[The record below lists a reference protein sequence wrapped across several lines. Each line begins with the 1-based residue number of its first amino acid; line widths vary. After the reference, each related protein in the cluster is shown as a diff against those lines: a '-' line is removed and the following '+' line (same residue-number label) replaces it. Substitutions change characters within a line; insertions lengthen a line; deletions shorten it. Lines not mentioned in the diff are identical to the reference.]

1 MIKKTI
7 LGSLF
12 MTCALTAGAQGIYQF
27 ADPGFEQ
34 NFEVSG
40 GKGKEPGRG
49 WHSFAT
55 AGGDYAS
62 FASMSPSPEH
72 ATEGYQSAHSVKLT
86 SKFAGIGPWG
96 ANANGNL
103 TTGRINMGN
112 MTPRNETNFNHTD
125 LTGDSKKNLE
135 PQYLE
140 FAGTPDAVKFYAKF
154 TAGADN
160 SAKQARGKFIL
171 HDEYS
176 YADPEEYFTDQ
187 ESHRVALAVQLIGES
202 ADWKQYTVPFTY
214 DQDVKPAKQYLLAS
228 FTTNPEPG
236 ESTDDVLYIDD
247 IYFVYNSELASLTY
261 DGKSVSKIA
270 NTIDLSD
277 QVYDA
282 TKLSYT
288 LTGKGATAERSY
300 NAQTG
305 VLTLTVKGN
314 DWSVNNENQ
323 HVYTI
328 QFKAFDGDMA
338 EAMVS
343 NTRLI
348 NVNFLE
354 MVSSSLNTVSL
365 NNADGAVSFTMEKFS
380 FSMNGSTMPI
390 GNVTL
395 DNVVLSENADGS
407 THVTAYNEA
416 LALLG
421 GDIIAEVSVSG
432 DVTAEGGLTANVQI
446 TWNGFPIIAEVSP
459 VPFAVRVVGR
469 TLVVTGKVDADVA
482 ALVIPTGSEV
492 GSVDLTEV
500 ELGDGLATSDFGSD
514 LGNTLF
520 FISGSQALSGNN
532 VVADGKCAKLVLTDG
547 QPFYAPEAFTAEA
560 ISYNRT
566 DLVAN
571 EIYTFVLPFAV
582 STDQVNGAVYKLAS
596 ITDGVISFAPVADDM
611 LEANK
616 PYLVRATG
624 TTLLADDASIS
635 GQVEAVTEATVENA
649 VTGVT
654 HVGAYQTTPVA
665 SKGATSW
672 YGYNQKGTFVKAT
685 TGTISPF
692 RTALRVGGNGQ
703 SSYSLSLDGTIT
715 GIVSAT
721 GDVNTRV
728 DVYTLSGVCVR
739 KNVPAATALDGLDRG
754 IYIVGGQKVVK

>member
-34 NFEVSG
+34 SWTN
-40 GKGKEPGRG
+40 KKEPGNG

-55 AGGDYAS
+55 AGGDYKWA
-62 FASMSPSPEH
+62 ASMSPAPEH
-72 ATEGYQSAHSVKLT
+72 AAEGNNQSDHSVKLI
-86 SKFAGIGPWG
+86 SKDLGI
-96 ANANGNL
+96 AKANGNL
-103 TTGRINMGN
+103 TTGRINMGSYDAGDATAN
-112 MTPRNETNFNHTD
+112 YNFSD
-125 LTGDSKKNLE
+125 ITGG
-135 PQYLE
+135 QALE
-140 FAGTPDAVKFYAKF
+140 FAGTPDAVTFYAKF
-154 TAGADN
+154 TAGRDN
-160 SAKQARGKFIL
+160 ANNQGRGQFIL
-171 HDEYS
+171 HDEFAYQ
-176 YADPEEYFTDQ
+176 DPEVDDQ
-187 ESHRVALAVQLIGES
+187 VSHRVAKASQLISES
-202 ADWKQYTVPFTY
+202 LEWTKYTVNFVY

-228 FTTNPEPG
+228 FTTNPVAG
-236 ESTDDVLYIDD
+236 GSADDVLYIDD

-261 DGKSVSKIA
+261 DGKPVSKIA

-348 NVNFLE
+348 NVEFLGK
-354 MVSSSLNTVSL
+354 VSSSLNTVSL
-365 NNADGAVSFTMEKFS
+365 NNADGAVSFTMENFS
-380 FSMNGSTMPI
+380 FSMSGSTIPI

-421 GDIIAEVSVSG
+421 GNIVAEVTVTG

-446 TWNGFPIIAEVSP
+446 MWNNMPITAEVSP
-459 VPFAVRVVGR
+459 VPFAVSVAGR
-469 TLVVTGKVDADVA
+469 TLAVTGELSSNLAQ
-482 ALVIPTGSEV
+482 LVMVGGSANI
-492 GSVDLTEV
+492 SAIDLT
-500 ELGDGLATSDFGSD
+500 DATLTGAFSTEDFGAAA
-514 LGNTLF
+514 NCLF
-520 FISGSQALSGNN
+520 LVPEGAEFTGNN
-532 VVADGKCAKLVLTDG
+532 VVKDGKCANLVLTDG
-547 QPFYAPEAFTAEA
+547 QPFYAPEAFTADA

-566 DLVAN
+566 DLVAD

-582 STDQVNGAVYKLAS
+582 STEQVNGAVYELAG
-596 ITDGVISFAPVADDM
+596 ITDGVVSFAPVADDM

-616 PYLVRATG
+616 PYLVRATAA
-624 TTLLADDASIS
+624 TLLADDASIS
-635 GQVEAVTEATVENA
+635 GEVEAVTAATVENA
-649 VTGVT
+649 VRGVT

-665 SKGATSW
+665 SEGATSW
-672 YGYNQKGTFVKAT
+672 YGYNQEGKFVKAL

-692 RTALRVGGNGQ
+692 RTALRVDGNGQ
-703 SSYSLSLDGTIT
+703 SSFALKLDGTVT
-715 GIVSAT
+715 GIVNLENPNAK
-721 GDVNTRV
+721 V
-728 DVYTLSGVCVR
+728 DVYTISGVCVR
-739 KNVPAATALDGLDRG
+739 KNVPAASALNGLSRG
-754 IYIVGGQKVVK
+754 VYIVGGQKVVK

>member
-348 NVNFLE
+348 NVNFLGK
-354 MVSSSLNTVSL
+354 VSSSLNTVSL
-365 NNADGAVSFTMEKFS
+365 NNADGAVSFTMENFS
-380 FSMNGSTMPI
+380 FSMSGSTIPI

-421 GDIIAEVSVSG
+421 GNIVAEVTVTG

-446 TWNGFPIIAEVSP
+446 MWNNMPITAEVSP
-459 VPFAVRVVGR
+459 VPFAVSVAGR
-469 TLVVTGKVDADVA
+469 TLAVTGELSSNLAQ
-482 ALVIPTGSEV
+482 LVMVGGSANI
-492 GSVDLTEV
+492 SAIDLT
-500 ELGDGLATSDFGSD
+500 GATLTGAFSTEDFGAAA
-514 LGNTLF
+514 NCLF
-520 FISGSQALSGNN
+520 LVPEGAEFTGNN
-532 VVADGKCAKLVLTDG
+532 VVKDGACANLVLTDG
-547 QPFYAPEAFTAEA
+547 QPFYAPEAFTADA

-566 DLVAN
+566 DLEAN

-582 STDQVNGAVYKLAS
+582 STEQVNGAVYKLAS
-596 ITDGVISFAPVADDM
+596 ITDGVISFTPVADGM

-624 TTLLADDASIS
+624 TTLLVDGASIS
-635 GQVEAVTEATVENA
+635 GEVEAVTEATVENA

-654 HVGAYQTTPVA
+654 HVGAYQTTEVA
-665 SKGATSW
+665 SDGATSW
-672 YGYNQKGTFVKAT
+672 YGYSQEGKFVKAT

-703 SSYSLSLDGTIT
+703 SSFALKLDGTVT
-715 GIVSAT
+715 GIVNLENPNAK
-721 GDVNTRV
+721 V
-728 DVYTLSGVCVR
+728 DVYTISGVCVR
-739 KNVPAATALDGLDRG
+739 KNVPAASALNGLSRG
-754 IYIVGGQKVVK
+754 VYIVGGQKVVK

>member
-27 ADPGFEQ
+27 ADPGFEKDWT
-34 NFEVSG
+34 NA
-40 GKGKEPGRG
+40 KEPGNG

-55 AGGDYAS
+55 AGGDYKWA
-62 FASMSPSPEH
+62 APMSPSPEH
-72 ATEGYQSAHSVKLT
+72 AAEGNNQSDHSVKLI
-86 SKFAGIGPWG
+86 SKDLKIAK
-96 ANANGNL
+96 ANGNL

-112 MTPRNETNFNHTD
+112 KTPSDPSNYNFSD
-125 LTGDSKKNLE
+125 ITGS
-135 PQYLE
+135 QALE
-140 FAGTPDAVKFYAKF
+140 FAGTPDAVTFYAKF
-154 TAGADN
+154 TAGSGN
-160 SAKQARGKFIL
+160 KNKQGRGQFIL
-171 HDEYS
+171 HDEFAYQ
-176 YADPEEYFTDQ
+176 DPEVDDQ
-187 ESHRVALAVQLIGES
+187 VSHRVGKASQLIEES
-202 ADWKQYTVPFTY
+202 TDWKQYTVPFTY

-228 FTTNPEPG
+228 FTTNPNPG
-236 ESTDDVLYIDD
+236 ESADDELYIDD
-247 IYFVYNSELASLTY
+247 IHFVYNSELASLTY
-261 DGKSVSKIA
+261 DDTPVSEITSTS
-270 NTIDLSD
+270 TIDLSD

-314 DWSVNNENQ
+314 DWSVNPENQ

-328 QFKAFDGDMA
+328 RFKPFDGDMA